1 MGNNRKETIE
11 EMKKV
16 KYLGYIMQK
25 DGGAEEHIKEKSNVI
40 IMKRTW
46 KESVQKRFQKKIEN
60 VQDIGGKCD
69 IIRHRNMGMRQ

>member
-25 DGGAEEHIKEKSNVI
+25 DGGAEKHIKERI
-40 IMKRTW
+40 KRA
-46 KESVQKRFQKKIEN
+46 
-60 VQDIGGKCD
+60 
-69 IIRHRNMGMRQ
+69 M